1 MVSNIQNIFNS
12 DNQPLLLCFQ
22 NQQLTIAE
30 TKARQTGLRPIWVS
44 NDKNRAYKRNKGG
57 QISILGE
64 HIAKLSIL
72 ARLSFFFFEKNIYL
86 Y

>member
-1 MVSNIQNIFNS
+1 MVSKQ
-12 DNQPLLLCFQ
+12 
-22 NQQLTIAE
+22 
-30 TKARQTGLRPIWVS
+30 VS
-44 NDKNRAYKRNKGG
+44 NDKNRSYKRNKGG